1 MECKLS
7 NENKSIYRLM
17 TIFSLGSA
25 CDLEHFSSLTQVG
38 GNSDYQ
44 GIVPM
49 SNSGGEFGNSSYNW
63 KSDSTA
69 TIDMTTRDSSLFNG
83 VSEGGNSGHV
93 NFGPDV
99 WGSSTDTYVSSNPLL
114 NNNLGERNVQ
124 EGNIMPNMRPQS
136 AYMPTSRTQF
146 VKNEDENGRDLTV
159 VSKKK
164 PKIIVVPLPPF
175 DKKRIQE
182 DQKNMWIFI
191 IIAFI
196 LVCGGLLYKTKYA
209 S

>member
-1 MECKLS
+1 
-7 NENKSIYRLM
+7 M
-17 TIFSLGSA
+17 TIFSLGAA

-44 GIVPM
+44 PIVPM
-49 SNSGGEFGNSSYNW
+49 SNSGGEFGNSTYTW

-83 VSEGGNSGHV
+83 VSEGGSAGHV

-99 WGSSTDTYVSSNPLL
+99 WGSSTDTYVSRNPLL

-146 VKNEDENGRDLTV
+146 LKNEDENGRDLSTIC
-159 VSKKK
+159 KKK
-164 PKIIVVPLPPF
+164 QKPIVIPLPIY

-196 LVCGGLLYKTKYA
+196 IVCGGLLYKTKYA

>member
-1 MECKLS
+1 
-7 NENKSIYRLM
+7 M

-44 GIVPM
+44 PIVPM
-49 SNSGGEFGNSSYNW
+49 SNSGGEFGNSTYNW

-83 VSEGGNSGHV
+83 VSEGGSAGHV

-99 WGSSTDTYVSSNPLL
+99 WGSSTDTYVSNNSLL

-159 VSKKK
+159 VSRKK
-164 PKIIVVPLPPF
+164 PKTIVIPLPPY

-209 S
+209 

>member
-49 SNSGGEFGNSSYNW
+49 SNSGGEFGNSSYTW

-83 VSEGGNSGHV
+83 VSESGNAGHV

>member
-1 MECKLS
+1 
-7 NENKSIYRLM
+7 M

-49 SNSGGEFGNSSYNW
+49 SNSGGEFGNSSYTW

-83 VSEGGNSGHV
+83 VSESGNAGHV

-99 WGSSTDTYVSSNPLL
+99 WGSSTDTYVSRNPLL

>member
-1 MECKLS
+1 
-7 NENKSIYRLM
+7 M
-17 TIFSLGSA
+17 TIFSLGSS

-63 KSDSTA
+63 KSDSRA
-69 TIDMTTRDSSLFNG
+69 TIDMTTRDSSLFNA
-83 VSEGGNSGHV
+83 VSEGGNFGNV
-93 NFGPDV
+93 NFGPDT
-99 WGSSTDTYVSSNPLL
+99 WGASTDTYESRNPLL

-124 EGNIMPNMRPQS
+124 DGPILPNMRPQS
-136 AYMPTSRTQF
+136 AFMPTSRTQF
-146 VKNEDENGRDLTV
+146 VKNEDENGRDLSV
-159 VSKKK
+159 VSRKK
-164 PKIIVVPLPPF
+164 PKTIVIPLPPY

-196 LVCGGLLYKTKYA
+196 LVCGGMLYKTKYA
-209 S
+209 

>member
-1 MECKLS
+1 
-7 NENKSIYRLM
+7 M

-38 GNSDYQ
+38 GNLDNQ
-44 GIVPM
+44 AIVPM
-49 SNSGGEFGNSSYNW
+49 SNSGGDFGNSSYNW
-63 KSDSTA
+63 KSDSRA
-69 TIDMTTRDSSLFNG
+69 TIDMTTRDSSLFNA
-83 VSEGGNSGHV
+83 VSEGGNFGNV
-93 NFGPDV
+93 NFGPDT
-99 WGSSTDTYVSSNPLL
+99 WGASTDTYESRNPLL

-124 EGNIMPNMRPQS
+124 SDTILPNMRPQS
-136 AYMPTSRTQF
+136 AFMPTSRTQF
-146 VKNEDENGRDLTV
+146 VKNEDENGRDLSV
-159 VSKKK
+159 VSRKK
-164 PKIIVVPLPPF
+164 PKTIVIPLPPY

-209 S
+209 

>member
-1 MECKLS
+1 
-7 NENKSIYRLM
+7 M

-25 CDLEHFSSLTQVG
+25 CNLEHFSSLTQVG
-38 GNSDYQ
+38 SNLDNQ
-44 GIVPM
+44 AIVPM

-63 KSDSTA
+63 KSDSRA
-69 TIDMTTRDSSLFNG
+69 TIDMTTRDSSLFNS
-83 VSEGGNSGHV
+83 VSEGGNFGNV
-93 NFGPDV
+93 NFGPDT
-99 WGSSTDTYVSSNPLL
+99 WGASTDTYESRNPML

-124 EGNIMPNMRPQS
+124 ESPILPNMRPQS
-136 AYMPTSRTQF
+136 AFMPTSRTQF
-146 VKNEDENGRDLTV
+146 VKNEDENGRDLSV

-164 PKIIVVPLPPF
+164 PKTIVIQLPEY
-175 DKKRIQE
+175 KKKQIQE

-209 S
+209 

>member
-1 MECKLS
+1 
-7 NENKSIYRLM
+7 M

-38 GNSDYQ
+38 GNLDNQ
-44 GIVPM
+44 AIVPM
-49 SNSGGEFGNSSYNW
+49 SNSGGEFGNSSYTW

-99 WGSSTDTYVSSNPLL
+99 WGSSTDTYESRNPLL

-124 EGNIMPNMRPQS
+124 DGPILPNMRPQS
-136 AYMPTSRTQF
+136 AFMPTSRTQF
-146 VKNEDENGRDLTV
+146 IKNEDENGRDLSV
-159 VSKKK
+159 VSRKK
-164 PKIIVVPLPPF
+164 PKTIVIPLPPY

-209 S
+209 

>member
-1 MECKLS
+1 
-7 NENKSIYRLM
+7 M

-44 GIVPM
+44 SIVPM

-69 TIDMTTRDSSLFNG
+69 TIDMTTRDSSLFNA

-99 WGSSTDTYVSSNPLL
+99 WGSSTDTYVSGNPLL

-159 VSKKK
+159 VSRKK
-164 PKIIVVPLPPF
+164 PKTIVIPLPPF

-209 S
+209 

>member
-1 MECKLS
+1 
-7 NENKSIYRLM
+7 M
-17 TIFSLGSA
+17 TIFSLGAA

-44 GIVPM
+44 PIVPM

-63 KSDSTA
+63 KSDSQA

-83 VSEGGNSGHV
+83 VSEGGSAGHV
-93 NFGPDV
+93 NFGPDM
-99 WGSSTDTYVSSNPLL
+99 WGSSTDTYVSRNPLL

-146 VKNEDENGRDLTV
+146 VKNEDENGRDLSTIC
-159 VSKKK
+159 KKK
-164 PKIIVVPLPPF
+164 PKPIVIPLPIY

-196 LVCGGLLYKTKYA
+196 IVCGGLLYKTKYA

>member
-1 MECKLS
+1 
-7 NENKSIYRLM
+7 M
-17 TIFSLGSA
+17 TIFSLGGA
-25 CDLEHFSSLTQVG
+25 CDLEHFSSLTHVS
-38 GNSDYQ
+38 GNLDNQ
-44 GIVPM
+44 AIVPM

-63 KSDSTA
+63 KSDSRA
-69 TIDMTTRDSSLFNG
+69 TIDMTTRDSSLFNA
-83 VSEGGNSGHV
+83 VSESGNSGHV

-99 WGSSTDTYVSSNPLL
+99 WGSSTDTYVSRNPLL

-124 EGNIMPNMRPQS
+124 ESNVIMPNMRPQS

-146 VKNEDENGRDLTV
+146 VKNEDDNGRDLTV
-159 VSKKK
+159 VSRKK
-164 PKIIVVPLPPF
+164 PNPIVIPLPPY
-175 DKKRIQE
+175 DKKKIQE

>member
-1 MECKLS
+1 
-7 NENKSIYRLM
+7 M

-49 SNSGGEFGNSSYNW
+49 SNSGGEFGNSSYTW

-69 TIDMTTRDSSLFNG
+69 TIDMTTRDSSLFNA
-83 VSEGGNSGHV
+83 VSEGGNAGHV

-99 WGSSTDTYVSSNPLL
+99 WGSSTDTYVSRNPLL

-146 VKNEDENGRDLTV
+146 VKNEDENGRDLNTMCRKKAKPV
-159 VSKKK
+159 V
-164 PKIIVVPLPPF
+164 IPLPPF
-175 DKKRIQE
+175 DRKRIQD

>member
-1 MECKLS
+1 
-7 NENKSIYRLM
+7 M

-38 GNSDYQ
+38 GNLDNQ
-44 GIVPM
+44 AIVPM

-63 KSDSTA
+63 KSDSRA
-69 TIDMTTRDSSLFNG
+69 TIDMTTRDSSLFNA
-83 VSEGGNSGHV
+83 VSEGGNFGNV
-93 NFGPDV
+93 NFGPDT
-99 WGSSTDTYVSSNPLL
+99 WGGSTDTYVSSNTIL

-124 EGNIMPNMRPQS
+124 ESPILPNMRPQS
-136 AYMPTSRTQF
+136 AFMPTSRTQF
-146 VKNEDENGRDLTV
+146 VKNEDENGRDLSV
-159 VSKKK
+159 VSRKK
-164 PKIIVVPLPPF
+164 PKTIVIQLPEY
-175 DKKRIQE
+175 KKKQIQE

-209 S
+209 

>member
-1 MECKLS
+1 
-7 NENKSIYRLM
+7 M
-17 TIFSLGSA
+17 TIFSLGGA

-63 KSDSTA
+63 KSDSRA

-83 VSEGGNSGHV
+83 NV
-93 NFGPDV
+93 NFGPDT
-99 WGSSTDTYVSSNPLL
+99 WGSSTDTYVSRNPLL
-114 NNNLGERNVQ
+114 NNNLGESNVQ
-124 EGNIMPNMRPQS
+124 EGNVIMPNMRPQS

-146 VKNEDENGRDLTV
+146 VKNEDENGRDLAV
-159 VSKKK
+159 VSRKK
-164 PKIIVVPLPPF
+164 PKTIIIPLPPY
-175 DKKRIQE
+175 DKKKIQE

>member
-1 MECKLS
+1 
-7 NENKSIYRLM
+7 M

-44 GIVPM
+44 PIVPM
-49 SNSGGEFGNSSYNW
+49 SNSGGEFGNSTYNW

-83 VSEGGNSGHV
+83 VSEGGSAGHV

-99 WGSSTDTYVSSNPLL
+99 WGSSTDTYVSNNSLL

-159 VSKKK
+159 VSRKK
-164 PKIIVVPLPPF
+164 PKTIVIPLPPY
-175 DKKRIQE
+175 DKKKIQE

-209 S
+209 

>member
-1 MECKLS
+1 
-7 NENKSIYRLM
+7 M

-44 GIVPM
+44 PIVPM
-49 SNSGGEFGNSSYNW
+49 NNSGGEFGNSSYNW

-69 TIDMTTRDSSLFNG
+69 TIDMTTRDSSLFNA
-83 VSEGGNSGHV
+83 VSESGNAGHV

-99 WGSSTDTYVSSNPLL
+99 WGSSTDKYVSENPLL

-159 VSKKK
+159 VSRKK
-164 PKIIVVPLPPF
+164 PKTIVIPLPPF

>member
-1 MECKLS
+1 
-7 NENKSIYRLM
+7 M

-44 GIVPM
+44 PIVPM
-49 SNSGGEFGNSSYNW
+49 SNSGGEFGNSTYTW

-69 TIDMTTRDSSLFNG
+69 TIDMTTRDSSLFNAVG
-83 VSEGGNSGHV
+83 ESGNAGHV

-99 WGSSTDTYVSSNPLL
+99 WGSSTDTYVSRNPLL

-136 AYMPTSRTQF
+136 AYMLHRGP
-146 VKNEDENGRDLTV
+146 NL
-159 VSKKK
+159 
-164 PKIIVVPLPPF
+164 
-175 DKKRIQE
+175 
-182 DQKNMWIFI
+182 
-191 IIAFI
+191 
-196 LVCGGLLYKTKYA
+196 
-209 S
+209 

>member
-1 MECKLS
+1 MECKMS

-159 VSKKK
+159 VSRKK
-164 PKIIVVPLPPF
+164 PKTIVVPLPPF

>member
-1 MECKLS
+1 
-7 NENKSIYRLM
+7 M

-49 SNSGGEFGNSSYNW
+49 SNSEGEFGNSSYTW

-83 VSEGGNSGHV
+83 VSESGNSGHV

-99 WGSSTDTYVSSNPLL
+99 WGSSTDTYESRNPLL

-124 EGNIMPNMRPQS
+124 DGNIMPNMRPQS

-159 VSKKK
+159 VSRKK
-164 PKIIVVPLPPF
+164 PKTIVIPLPPY
-175 DKKRIQE
+175 DKKRIQD

-209 S
+209 

>member
-1 MECKLS
+1 MECKMS

-99 WGSSTDTYVSSNPLL
+99 WGSSTDTYVSNNPLL

-159 VSKKK
+159 VSRKK
-164 PKIIVVPLPPF
+164 PKTIVVPLPPF

>member
-1 MECKLS
+1 
-7 NENKSIYRLM
+7 M
-17 TIFSLGSA
+17 TIFSLGGA
-25 CDLEHFSSLTQVG
+25 CDLEHFSSLTHGG
-38 GNSDYQ
+38 GNLDYQ
-44 GIVPM
+44 PIVPM
-49 SNSGGEFGNSSYNW
+49 SNSGGEFGNSSYTW

-69 TIDMTTRDSSLFNG
+69 TIDMTTRDNSLFNAVG
-83 VSEGGNSGHV
+83 ESGNSGNV
-93 NFGPDV
+93 NFGPDM
-99 WGSSTDTYVSSNPLL
+99 WGSSTDTYISRNPLL

-124 EGNIMPNMRPQS
+124 EGNIMPNMRPQT

-159 VSKKK
+159 VSRKKQK
-164 PKIIVVPLPPF
+164 TIVIPLPPY